1 MARKSIRIG
10 PQLRAVPPSY
20 EQRLARL
27 SNSEAIAGVSG
38 PGHWL
43 VIEYYPTSLF
53 SLKISM
59 ATSSVGKTLLVPTPY
74 AIKMAFVDAAFRADI
89 STEECAEFLESLIG
103 VAISIASPQR
113 AVVTHTFVKIRQEP
127 HDPAENPFRPYIGSM
142 AYREYVHYQGS
153 WRWAFDLT
161 DGDDKLAER
170 LVHIAPYI
178 NYIGKRG
185 SFIQYSGMHRLVELG
200 AGFTQCVDGKSSF
213 ILPQQSHIV
222 PLDDFGPEASLLIL
236 NSYTTE
242 SAKRDKHRKYVNT
255 LVPLGITN
263 TGSGFTEYSAGD
275 ILQK

>member
-1 MARKSIRIG
+1 MARKSTRIA
-10 PQLRAVPPSY
+10 PQLRALPTNY

-38 PGHWL
+38 PGRWL

-74 AIKMAFVDAAFRADI
+74 AIKMALVDAAFRADI
-89 STEECAEFLESLIG
+89 YTAECAEFLESLVG
-103 VAISIASPQR
+103 VAISIASPLR

-127 HDPAENPFRPYIGSM
+127 HDPGENHLRPYIGSM

-153 WRWAFDLT
+153 WRWAFDLA
-161 DGDDKLAER
+161 DGDDKFAER
-170 LVHIAPYI
+170 LVHIAPHV

-200 AGFTQCVDGKSSF
+200 AGFTQPVDGKPSF
-213 ILPQQSHIV
+213 ILPQRSHIV
-222 PLDDFGPEASLLIL
+222 PLDDFGPEASLQIL
-236 NSYTTE
+236 SSYTTE
-242 SAKRDKHRKYVNT
+242 SAKRDIHRKYVNT
-255 LVPLGITN
+255 IVPLGIIN
-263 TGSGFTEYSAGD
+263 TGHGFTEYSSGN